1 MSFDFSHLP
10 CSQIKVH
17 ENLHSARIFLLQIF
31 LKQSSAIAF
40 NNAIFVQFKQEV
52 FVIKSWILVITQSR
66 KHMKEAKNF
75 ISCVMNVIFDPHFW
89 LVEYFIWNRLN
100 GCFRQPNR

>member
-31 LKQSSAIAF
+31 LKQSSVIAF
-40 NNAIFVQFKQEV
+40 NNAIYCTVQTGS
-52 FVIKSWILVITQSR
+52 FVIKSWILVIMQSR
-66 KHMKEAKNF
+66 KHMKEAK
-75 ISCVMNVIFDPHFW
+75 ISFPALWMLFLIHISDW
-89 LVEYFIWNRLN
+89 
-100 GCFRQPNR
+100 